1 MQVLKSQSYR
11 FIEVQDF
18 LRIQSREDFFKR
30 TTPRLVIDFP
40 LIRAMDKDV
49 FHISLYQKYVL
60 IHLDKLVSNLGYY
73 SLFKQLQGSVKK
85 EISKIYIRQEYLSRK
100 SFSFGKDALNKLQ
113 FSNAKHNYLLLK
125 QLPKTFASETLN
137 ACFPIEPLRA
147 CGWR

>member
-1 MQVLKSQSYR
+1 MC
-11 FIEVQDF
+11 FTF
-18 LRIQSREDFFKR
+18 LCIK
-30 TTPRLVIDFP
+30 
-40 LIRAMDKDV
+40 
-49 FHISLYQKYVL
+49 KYVL

-125 QLPKTFASETLN
+125 QLPKNLCVQNPKCMFPNRTFTRLWMEVTIHRQ
-137 ACFPIEPLRA
+137 IELIVV
-147 CGWR
+147 WRQAKEGERLPS

>member
-49 FHISLYQKYVL
+49 FHISLHQK
-60 IHLDKLVSNLGYY
+60 I
-73 SLFKQLQGSVKK
+73 
-85 EISKIYIRQEYLSRK
+85 
-100 SFSFGKDALNKLQ
+100 
-113 FSNAKHNYLLLK
+113 
-125 QLPKTFASETLN
+125 
-137 ACFPIEPLRA
+137 CFDSS
-147 CGWR
+147 